1 MSYIFTEDD
10 KYYVVEFANLLGV
23 SLQKDRIMAMF
34 QSHDHESALDW
45 HDADEIMKDFPCRYT
60 QSYPPDGTV
69 CLTYINTPYQDDVD
83 ADLRKYLSR
92 LDKTYFGGRRK
103 LFRRS
108 LNTTFIREAELKNK
122 YYTEL
127 EKAKKKAM
135 KKECKKSD
143 KVGSKRD
150 KLKLLLIELE
160 AETEDFLAKHEKRH
174 EIKQDDLD
182 ERRNA
187 EMEVLKLKYQHLQ
200 EKLDADSKGAKEKIQ
215 QKQQLKK
222 DKIERAMEEL
232 TGSDSDSDVSS
243 IRNAEIEEIEERYE
257 ELFESI
263 KEQRESLKSGQ
274 TLYLE
279 Q

>member
-10 KYYVVEFANLLGV
+10 KYYTVKFENLLGV
-23 SLQKDRIMAMF
+23 SPRKNDLLKMF
-34 QSHDHESALDW
+34 MSHDHESALDW
-45 HDADEIMKDFPCRYT
+45 HDADEIMKDFPCRYS
-60 QSYPPDGTV
+60 QSYPPEGTA

-83 ADLRKYLSR
+83 TDLRKYLIR
-92 LDKTYFGGRRK
+92 LDKTYFGGRRQ

-108 LNTTFIREAELKNK
+108 LNATFNKEAELKAK
-122 YYTEL
+122 WQLEL

-143 KVGSKRD
+143 KSESKRD

-160 AETEDFLAKHEKRH
+160 AETEDFLSKHEKRH
-174 EIKQDDLD
+174 EIKQDELD

-200 EKLDADSKGAKEKIQ
+200 EKLDADSKGTKEKIQ

-257 ELFESI
+257 ELLDSI

>member
-10 KYYVVEFANLLGV
+10 KYYVVEFGNLLGLSPQKARIL
-23 SLQKDRIMAMF
+23 SLF
-34 QSHDHESALDW
+34 ESHDSESALDW

-60 QSYPPDGTV
+60 QRFPPDGTA
-69 CLTYINTPYQDDVD
+69 CLTYINTPYQADVD
-83 ADLRKYLSR
+83 EDLRKYLIR

-108 LNTTFIREAELKNK
+108 LNATFTKEAELKAK
-122 YYTEL
+122 WQLEL

-143 KVGSKRD
+143 KADSKRD

-160 AETEDFLAKHEKRH
+160 AETEDFLSKHEKRH

-257 ELFESI
+257 ELLDSI
-263 KEQRESLKSGQ
+263 KDQRESLKSGE

>member
-1 MSYIFTEDD
+1 MSYIFSEDD
-10 KYYVVEFANLLGV
+10 KYYVVEFENLVGV
-23 SLQKDRIMAMF
+23 SPRKDALMSMAMSF
-34 QSHDHESALDW
+34 DPENSLDW
-45 HDADEIMKDFPCRYT
+45 HDQAEIMRDFPCRYT
-60 QSYPPDGTV
+60 QRFPPDGTA

-83 ADLRKYLSR
+83 ADLKKYLIT
-92 LDKTYFGGRRK
+92 LDKTYFGPRRK

-108 LNTTFIREAELKNK
+108 LGSLDIKEAELKTK
-122 YYTEL
+122 WQLEL

-143 KVGSKRD
+143 KADSKRD
-150 KLKLLLIELE
+150 KLKLLLIELQ
-160 AETEDFLAKHEKRH
+160 AETEDFLAKHEKR
-174 EIKQDDLD
+174 KQV
-182 ERRNA
+182 E
-187 EMEVLKLKYQHLQ
+187 Q
-200 EKLDADSKGAKEKIQ
+200 EALDAKYLGLKEKIQ

-257 ELFESI
+257 ELLDSI
-263 KEQRESLKSGQ
+263 KDQRESLKSGQ

>member
-1 MSYIFTEDD
+1 
-10 KYYVVEFANLLGV
+10 V
-23 SLQKDRIMAMF
+23 SPQKDRIMAMF
-34 QSHDHESALDW
+34 MSHDHESALDW
-45 HDADEIMKDFPCRYT
+45 HDADEIMKDFPCRYM
-60 QSYPPDGTV
+60 QQFPPEGTV

-83 ADLRKYLSR
+83 ADLKKYLIR

-108 LNTTFIREAELKNK
+108 LNTTFTREADLKAK
-122 YYTEL
+122 WQLEL

-143 KVGSKRD
+143 KSVSKLD
-150 KLKLLLIELE
+150 KLKLMLIDVD
-160 AETEDFLAKHEKRH
+160 AETDDFLAKHEKRT
-174 EIKQDDLD
+174 EIKQDELD

-187 EMEVLKLKYQHLQ
+187 EMEQLKLKYQHLQ
-200 EKLDADSKGAKEKIQ
+200 EKLDADSKGAKEKIK

-232 TGSDSDSDVSS
+232 NGSGSDSDVSS
-243 IRNAEIEEIEERYE
+243 IRNAEIDEIDERYE
-257 ELFESI
+257 ELLDSI
-263 KEQRESLKSGQ
+263 KDQRESLKNGE
-274 TLYLE
+274 TIYLE

>member
-1 MSYIFTEDD
+1 MSYIFSEDD

-23 SLQKDRIMAMF
+23 SPQKARILSLF
-34 QSHDHESALDW
+34 ESHDSESALDW

-60 QSYPPDGTV
+60 QRFPPDGTA
-69 CLTYINTPYQDDVD
+69 CLTYINTPYQADVD
-83 ADLRKYLSR
+83 EDLRKYLIR

-108 LNTTFIREAELKNK
+108 LNATFTKEAELKAK
-122 YYTEL
+122 WQLEL

-143 KVGSKRD
+143 KADSKRD

-160 AETEDFLAKHEKRH
+160 AETEDFLAKHEKR
-174 EIKQDDLD
+174 KQV
-182 ERRNA
+182 E
-187 EMEVLKLKYQHLQ
+187 Q
-200 EKLDADSKGAKEKIQ
+200 EALDAKYLGLKEKIQ

-257 ELFESI
+257 ELLDSI
-263 KEQRESLKSGQ
+263 KDQRESLKCGE